1 MSLSPTIDDF
11 DDEGFE
17 ELEDLED
24 EPIHMP
30 IAADTED
37 TLTIS
42 HVTQSDSGEEE
53 VRLVH

>member
-17 ELEDLED
+17 ELED

-53 VRLVH
+53 ARLVH